1 MNGKNKMIVKAETV
15 PYLTL
20 FDLNKKWLDLK
31 QDRQLLIER
40 MRQLRANGYNLTME
54 INEIEEKISQQIA
67 KLDKINNKAKER

>member
-54 INEIEEKISQQIA
+54 INEIEEKISQQIE
-67 KLDKINNKAKER
+67 KLSKNEKT

>member
-1 MNGKNKMIVKAETV
+1 MIVKAETV

-54 INEIEEKISQQIA
+54 INEIEEKISQQIE
-67 KLDKINNKAKER
+67 KLSKNEKT

>member
-1 MNGKNKMIVKAETV
+1 
-15 PYLTL
+15 LTL

-54 INEIEEKISQQIA
+54 INEIEEKISQQIE
-67 KLDKINNKAKER
+67 KLSKNEKT

>member
-1 MNGKNKMIVKAETV
+1 MNGKNKLIVKSETV

-20 FDLNKKWLDLK
+20 FDLNKKWLELK

-54 INEIEEKISQQIA
+54 INEIEDKISRQIA
-67 KLDKINNKAKER
+67 KLDKTNNEAKER

>member
-1 MNGKNKMIVKAETV
+1 MKGKNKLIVKAETV